1 VIRACE
7 RREPPPLPPIRR
19 FPTLYILVYLI
30 RGATA
35 LLPCCP
41 SHHPFGPPEG
51 HKNRLLLGP
60 ARSSAERRAP
70 ASSSIIGIVHPSLP
84 IRLSTDV
91 IAANLCSQRPHPS
104 PSRQGAPHTRPSR
117 APLAPG
123 PAHDGSLNS
132 PAPLQ
137 LRSWLEEEEAEG
149 RFENSELQP
158 VLLSL
163 PGCSSAGLA
172 SALDLPHSRT
182 LHDNNA
188 VEPFVQTT
196 ISLTDTCSP

>member
-1 VIRACE
+1 ME
-7 RREPPPLPPIRR
+7 
-19 FPTLYILVYLI
+19 
-30 RGATA
+30 
-35 LLPCCP
+35 LLPSFP
-41 SHHPFGPPEG
+41 AAHPHHPFGPPEG

-104 PSRQGAPHTRPSR
+104 SSRQGAPHTRPSR

-163 PGCSSAGLA
+163 LGCSSAGLA
-172 SALDLPHSRT
+172 SALRLPHSA
-182 LHDNNA
+182 HC
-188 VEPFVQTT
+188 TT
-196 ISLTDTCSP
+196 TTPLNLSCKLQLP